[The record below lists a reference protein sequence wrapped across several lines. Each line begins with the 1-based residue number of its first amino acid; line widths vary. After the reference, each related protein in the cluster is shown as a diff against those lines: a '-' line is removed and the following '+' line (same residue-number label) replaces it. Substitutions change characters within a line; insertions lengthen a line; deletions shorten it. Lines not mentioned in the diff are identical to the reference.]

1 MVAQRDI
8 AWGGQLQR
16 WQTGQF
22 KAENP
27 ESPTA
32 FIPADDEPA
41 LLPYVAKMSEDL
53 LEFDEKPIAIQI
65 LDENGDLLLAGVD
78 VDVDVDVDVMWMWMW
93 MWM

>member
-1 MVAQRDI
+1 MTVVIICTLVDFGEDNFSVGR
-8 AWGGQLQR
+8 
-16 WQTGQF
+16 TGQF

-53 LEFDEKPIAIQI
+53 LEFDQKNQ
-65 LDENGDLLLAGVD
+65 
-78 VDVDVDVDVMWMWMW
+78 
-93 MWM
+93 